1 MILWGIITGCIG
13 VLCYLVG
20 RLHCM
25 MEREPQHSEA
35 EPTDVFDEVCE
46 QAQGRW

>member
-13 VLCYLVG
+13 VLCYLAG
-20 RLHCM
+20 YLTCARI
-25 MEREPQHSEA
+25 QHTDE

-46 QAQGRW
+46 QGRFL